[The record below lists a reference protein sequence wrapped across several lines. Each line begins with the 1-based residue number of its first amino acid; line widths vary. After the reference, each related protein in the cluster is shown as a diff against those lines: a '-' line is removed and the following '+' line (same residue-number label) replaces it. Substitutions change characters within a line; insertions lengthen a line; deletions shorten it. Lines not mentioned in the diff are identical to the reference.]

1 MGDGAIVSAISEAV
15 RKLEEELGLP
25 EDSLLSGI
33 SILEDD
39 SSFENEDEV
48 RESFLTS
55 TSSVNF
61 CQYLYCLIFFS
72 PRRLLS

>member
-48 RESFLTS
+48 RKSFLTS
-55 TSSVNF
+55 ASSVNF
-61 CQYLYCLIFFS
+61 CQYLYCLIFF
-72 PRRLLS
+72 

>member
-55 TSSVNF
+55 ASSVNF
-61 CQYLYCLIFFS
+61 CQYLYCLIFF
-72 PRRLLS
+72 